1 MVCWAS
7 SPSRLSSGRITCHH
21 DNTELKEA
29 FNFVERRKKKKISH
43 LQFISSCRMGTS
55 GLPTWLL
62 ILSTVCGFPLK
73 TKVPYNPAVPL
84 LGIYLKKTKTLI
96 WKDKC
101 THMFMATLWTIA
113 KPWKQPK
120 CSSMGEWIKNIME
133 YYSAIKR
140 IWSCHLQQHEWYY
153 YAKWKKNRQ
162 IPPCL
167 LCLDNSFKKKKKTPN
182 SIVCM
187 YCSFVC
193 SFCMYA
199 LLLLLF

>member
-1 MVCWAS
+1 M
-7 SPSRLSSGRITCHH
+7 
-21 DNTELKEA
+21 
-29 FNFVERRKKKKISH
+29 
-43 LQFISSCRMGTS
+43 QFISSCRMGTS

-167 LCLDNSFKKKKKTPN
+167 LCLDNSFKKKKKNTKFH
-182 SIVCM
+182 CM
-187 YCSFVC
+187 YVLQFCLFILHVCIIIVVILVQSHTEWHLICFWLGEIMTKATINIHVQVFVWT
-193 SFCMYA
+193 
-199 LLLLLF
+199 